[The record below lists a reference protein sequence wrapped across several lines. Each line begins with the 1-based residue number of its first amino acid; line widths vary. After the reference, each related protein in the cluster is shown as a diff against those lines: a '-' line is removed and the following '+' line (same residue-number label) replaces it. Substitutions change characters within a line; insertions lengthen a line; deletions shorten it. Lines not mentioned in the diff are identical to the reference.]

1 MKKNDPTIKNE
12 LTFEDRIGMANYI
25 VSGYFTDG
33 VYTPYYADI
42 HRIVAFFTY
51 CVDGLEFEK
60 DENIFVATASDEG
73 LMYMYSIGTRPN
85 SIISNDL
92 NIVEGYV
99 SDMLDYEKKKRLIES
114 SEVLIKLKEILDKE
128 SRNKDEELRLTKR
141 MEKLTEENERQ
152 LEANNKISELL
163 TPEETASLLKKF
175 NDPAFNV
182 ENITKAVS
190 DSYMES
196 MVRDL
201 KNNELLQEKN
211 DKIIELESHLEK

>member
-33 VYTPYYADI
+33 AYTPYYADI

-60 DENIFVATASDEG
+60 DENIFIAVASDEN
-73 LMYMYSIGTRPN
+73 LMYLYNIGTRPN
-85 SIISNDL
+85 SIIGNDIS
-92 NIVEGYV
+92 IVEGYV
-99 SDMLDYEKKKRLIES
+99 TDMLDYEKKKHLIES
-114 SEVLIKLKEILDKE
+114 SEVIQKLKEILDKE
-128 SRNKDEELRLTKR
+128 SRNKDEELRLTKQ
-141 MEKLTEENERQ
+141 MEKMTEENEKQMR
-152 LEANNKISELL
+152 ANNKITELL

-175 NDPAFNV
+175 NDPAFSV

-190 DSYMES
+190 DSYMDS
-196 MVRDL
+196 MVRDS
-201 KNNELLQEKN
+201 KNNELLEEKN
-211 DKIIELESHLEK
+211 NKIIELESQIKK